1 MQHLWQF
8 GQERMLEVYREAKLD
23 KLAMRSLIHRSPVV
37 TSLEAR

>member
-1 MQHLWQF
+1 MPDDVMPATGF
-8 GQERMLEVYREAKLD
+8 EAKLD